1 MIFACWLPG
10 QYGQVL
16 VTFDDEFLAMQFA
29 VRNGGLKV
37 FPHAV
42 NF

>member
-1 MIFACWLPG
+1 MNFACWLPG

-37 FPHAV
+37 FPYTIS
-42 NF
+42 F